1 MGVLSKSDAQQ
12 FRKSQPGLPPVREEA
27 SATLSDSEALLA
39 DGIGDAGKSGLM
51 LKRGLMWRHAIGLV
65 AAAGL
70 VMMVGFALL
79 SALHA
84 GVDGPPRHGRAERPE
99 AEMGPPPPQTGGSG
113 ACDAAQLEESLC
125 PLRSLFADPDVHAV
139 SAANV
144 MKVGKGLLN
153 AADEGF
159 VKDTMAQV
167 FAEVSSILQNQ
178 AAPVASALD
187 QIDLN
192 AEEKD
197 AVLVH
202 LALLSD
208 TDVRGFGLEV
218 ARAIRESPSPEPDY
232 LRNHIQER
240 LVPRLREMDKFSEKA
255 ISGRL
260 LTLWGKGREW
270 SMTLDPVNIQS
281 MESVSGKFVNSYR
294 PKKPMA
300 MKQKMEAVRD
310 AALEMAKSLI
320 DFLLLCVNDMGPE
333 WSTDIGDTMAA
344 AGDGPL
350 SWPCQ
355 LDAEGDTDYDFDKGL
370 ICPLKF
376 GAQGLDAMRVLSQS

>member
-1 MGVLSKSDAQQ
+1 
-12 FRKSQPGLPPVREEA
+12 
-27 SATLSDSEALLA
+27 
-39 DGIGDAGKSGLM
+39 
-51 LKRGLMWRHAIGLV
+51 
-65 AAAGL
+65 
-70 VMMVGFALL
+70 MMVGFALL
-79 SALHA
+79 SALHS
-84 GVDGPPRHGRAERPE
+84 GVDGPRRHGRAERPE
-99 AEMGPPPPQTGGSG
+99 AEVWPPPQARGSG
-113 ACDAAQLEESLC
+113 ACDAAQLDESLC

-159 VKDTMAQV
+159 VKDTIAQV

-232 LRNHIQER
+232 LRKHIQER
-240 LVPRLREMDKFSEKA
+240 LIPRLREMDKFSEKA
-255 ISGRL
+255 ISDRL
-260 LTLWGKGREW
+260 LTLWGQGREW

-281 MESVSGKFVNSYR
+281 METVSGKFVNSYE

-376 GAQGLDAMRVLSQS
+376 GAQGLDAIRVLSQS